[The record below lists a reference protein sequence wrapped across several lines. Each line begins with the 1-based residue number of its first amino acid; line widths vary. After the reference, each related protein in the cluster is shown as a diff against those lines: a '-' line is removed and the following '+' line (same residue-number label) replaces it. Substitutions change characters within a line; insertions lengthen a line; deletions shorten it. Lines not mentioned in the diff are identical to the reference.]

1 MKHAKA
7 IDLGP
12 ALAMKRYHR
21 DKPKRV
27 TLWGFVIVSNL
38 VWITTAVV
46 LASGWWSTTKIGIAL
61 SDFYLEE
68 RSKWMEMS
76 EEQERLIRERNMEIA
91 RMVAFQTSSPHDVVE
106 LAKKVNLVLGDSYG
120 SKRTFLEEAVPQ
132 AIRMQVQYDIP
143 ASAIIAM
150 AIYESGYGRSDLAK
164 DHHNY
169 FGMKAYHWNGKKV
182 NMPTVDSGVKTKADF
197 RVYATLGD
205 GFQGFAEFLKGKG
218 RYQKAFTH
226 KTGPDFVREV
236 LRAGYCPDSDYL
248 SNIKIIMAR
257 HNLQEL
263 DTVISAG
270 KDASYQMAW
279 NQKLKDPAEN

>member
-1 MKHAKA
+1 MKHARA

-21 DKPKRV
+21 DKPRRV

-38 VWITTAVV
+38 AWIATAIV
-46 LASGWWSTTKIGIAL
+46 LGSGWWSTTKLGIVF

-68 RSKWMEMS
+68 RAKWMEMS

-106 LAKKVNLVLGDSYG
+106 LAKKVNLVLGKSYG
-120 SKRTFLEEAVPQ
+120 SKRSFLEEAVPQ

-169 FGMKAYHWNGKKV
+169 FGMKAYHWSGKKV
-182 NMPTVDSGVKTKADF
+182 NMPTVDSGVKTRAEF

-205 GFQGFAEFLKGKG
+205 GFQGFAEFLRGKG
-218 RYQKAFTH
+218 RYQNAFS
-226 KTGPDFVREV
+226 KKNGPEFVREV
-236 LRAGYCPDSDYL
+236 LKAGYCPDSDYL
-248 SNIKIIMAR
+248 SNIKTIMAR

-263 DTVISAG
+263 DTLIHEG
-270 KDASYQMAW
+270 KDAPYQTAW
-279 NQKLKDPAEN
+279 NQKKDQ